1 MGEAV
6 RLPRGQAR
14 FASATLAAFAL
25 VAAAA
30 GVAAWHKYQLLA
42 GAPTSGPYVDNPLV
56 EADTYFRNLMGW
68 RTGLFLTA
76 LLQFSIWLANM
87 RDVADVL
94 WREGQRRRRAWLI
107 FGWIVPVAQF
117 FVPKMFINDLWAAS
131 RPEPQRR
138 RGHPL
143 LTAWWLS
150 VLLVSAS
157 TFDDAAKA
165 LKRAATADE
174 ARHALRQIM
183 FSDAL
188 DVCAAVLSIVVIWQL
203 LHRLERATGAVT
215 APTEPPREAEPASE
229 DSRRHHSRS
238 AKSGVLD

>member
-1 MGEAV
+1 MDRAV
-6 RLPRGQAR
+6 GLPRGQAR
-14 FASATLAAFAL
+14 FASVALAAF
-25 VAAAA
+25 VVVTAAA
-30 GVAAWHKYQLLA
+30 GVVAWHKSQLLTGSPA
-42 GAPTSGPYVDNPLV
+42 SGPFVDNPRV

-68 RTGLFLTA
+68 RTALLIAA

-107 FGWIVPVAQF
+107 FGWVVPVAQLV
-117 FVPKMFINDLWAAS
+117 VPKMFINDLWAAS
-131 RPEPQRR
+131 RPQAQRR

-150 VLLVSAS
+150 VLVAG
-157 TFDDAAKA
+157 TNTYRDAPKA
-165 LKRAATADE
+165 LKDAVTADE

-188 DVCAAVLSIVVIWQL
+188 DVCAAVLSIVVVWQL
-203 LHRLERATGAVT
+203 LRRLERATLPTPPEVLSQEGDFGA
-215 APTEPPREAEPASE
+215 APP
-229 DSRRHHSRS
+229 
-238 AKSGVLD
+238 GC